1 MYTIYGNPGGQ
12 KFSKFWNSGRGGDM
26 RNTHLQTWLKEKA
39 IFIHS
44 ELKMH
49 MFVHTDTILTNVSNQ
64 ARLCIISLFGYSI
77 LH

>member
-1 MYTIYGNPGGQ
+1 
-12 KFSKFWNSGRGGDM
+12 M